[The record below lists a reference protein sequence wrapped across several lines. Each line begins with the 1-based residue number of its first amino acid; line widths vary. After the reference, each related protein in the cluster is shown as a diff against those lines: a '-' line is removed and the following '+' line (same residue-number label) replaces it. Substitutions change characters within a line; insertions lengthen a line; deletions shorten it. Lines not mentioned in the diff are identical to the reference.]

1 VLVDARHKGE
11 PFAGEKTLTR
21 FGRWRRSEAEVMA
34 RGIHG
39 LRGLFLPEE
48 LGLLRRLGMGLVA
61 RSWTAREAFL
71 RRAAGLHRNAPAIAR
86 GVPLTDLLAQPS
98 HSAAH

>member
-1 VLVDARHKGE
+1 
-11 PFAGEKTLTR
+11 
-21 FGRWRRSEAEVMA
+21 MA

-48 LGLLRRLGMGLVA
+48 LGLLRRLGMSLVA

-71 RRAAGLHRNAPAIAR
+71 MRAAGRHRNAPALAR
-86 GVPLTDLLAQPS
+86 GVALTDLLRQPAYS
-98 HSAAH
+98 SAL